1 MKKILLIIATLIF
14 STNVFAHS
22 TNIDFDSR
30 ANCSK
35 KKSMLTGI
43 SKLKGYKGGEIIK
56 FNSYTGFDQ
65 RTVLTDGHLNN
76 PIEITGYLRLPEGT
90 NKVPIVIYTHSSG
103 GPGDYVWDDFVYHAA
118 QNLLKEGIGAV
129 SYTHLTLPTNREV

>member
-14 STNVFAHS
+14 STSVFAHS

-43 SKLKGYKGGEIIK
+43 SKLKGYRGGECASKLVENKIANRI
-56 FNSYTGFDQ
+56 
-65 RTVLTDGHLNN
+65 RTNFFILN
-76 PIEITGYLRLPEGT
+76 TLFFL
-90 NKVPIVIYTHSSG
+90 IV
-103 GPGDYVWDDFVYHAA
+103 
-118 QNLLKEGIGAV
+118 
-129 SYTHLTLPTNREV
+129 